1 MSCEREELR
10 CPSRF
15 WKESTKGWRSVRQRG
30 RVEEEEEKDMIFS
43 GDLTRTYQTHI
54 QGGGV

>member
-1 MSCEREELR
+1 MPLQFLEGE
-10 CPSRF
+10 
-15 WKESTKGWRSVRQRG
+15 TKVWWSVRQRG
-30 RVEEEEEKDMIFS
+30 TVEYEEEKDMIFS